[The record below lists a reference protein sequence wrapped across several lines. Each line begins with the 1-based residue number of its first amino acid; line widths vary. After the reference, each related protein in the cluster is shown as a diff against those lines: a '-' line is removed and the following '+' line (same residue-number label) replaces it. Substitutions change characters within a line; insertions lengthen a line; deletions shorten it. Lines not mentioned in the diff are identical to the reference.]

1 MWMLPANHHRDG
13 DGEDQPDEAHEGP
26 SEDRDDEHCHRVE
39 VHELANHRWF
49 EDVLED
55 EPDEGDDGQC

>member
-1 MWMLPANHHRDG
+1 
-13 DGEDQPDEAHEGP
+13 
-26 SEDRDDEHCHRVE
+26 VE